1 MQNNNKKNSRI
12 NALTE
17 NALLMAL
24 AFVLS
29 LFELKFLPYGGSI
42 TLASMVPI
50 ILISYRRGIRWG
62 LLSAFAF
69 GLLNMFTGMSG
80 VGGMS
85 PFSTIMILFIDY
97 ILAYTMIG
105 FGGLFRHKVKS
116 KRIALSL
123 GTFVSIFLRFLC
135 HFISGYIFFSEYA
148 EWFFGETGE
157 FGRIIMANFTGKSLS
172 VIYSIIYNSTY
183 IIPEMIIS
191 VIVCIFLS
199 FSDKIVDIKE

>member
-1 MQNNNKKNSRI
+1 MQNNNKKNNRI

-17 NALLMAL
+17 NSLLIAL

-42 TLASMVPI
+42 TFASMVPI
-50 ILISYRRGIRWG
+50 ILISYRRGIKWG
-62 LLSAFAF
+62 LISAFVF
-69 GLLNMFTGMSG
+69 GLLNMFTGISG

-85 PFSTIMILFIDY
+85 PFSTIMILFLDY

-105 FGGLFRHKVKS
+105 FGGLFRYKIES
-116 KRIALSL
+116 KRVALSL
-123 GTFVSIFLRFLC
+123 GAFVSIFLRFLC
-135 HFISGYIFFSEYA
+135 HFVSGYIFFSEYA

-157 FGRIIMANFTGKSLS
+157 FGRTIMATFTGNSLS

-191 VIVCIFLS
+191 IIVCLFLS
-199 FSDKIVDIKE
+199 FSGRIVEIKE